1 MTLSNERQENVVCMK
16 AFGVSKGFFDSRKW
30 NEHSFHNKAARKYHV
45 DTTNGLCYNLIVV
58 FSYIKLRK
66 GNKIMKARK
75 LLAAMLAVIIAAV
88 SFDVGEFAK
97 QSGEEVQV
105 GDEVPASGQMVSDG
119 DGVVEELQSRWDGY
133 TTQSI
138 ITGYR

>member
-1 MTLSNERQENVVCMK
+1 
-16 AFGVSKGFFDSRKW
+16 
-30 NEHSFHNKAARKYHV
+30 
-45 DTTNGLCYNLIVV
+45 
-58 FSYIKLRK
+58 
-66 GNKIMKARK
+66 MKARK

-88 SFDVGEFAK
+88 SFDVGVFAK